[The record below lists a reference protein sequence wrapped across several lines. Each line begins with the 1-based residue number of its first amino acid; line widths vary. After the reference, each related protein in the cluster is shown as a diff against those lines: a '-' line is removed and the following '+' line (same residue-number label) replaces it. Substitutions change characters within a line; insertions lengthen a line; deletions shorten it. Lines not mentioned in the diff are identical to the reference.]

1 MIPLTPLV
9 SLGALDY
16 WVTMLLPKIQL
27 NSQLFSTKVH
37 HWTRKEE
44 ILCLLAV
51 FFQTLISKENSQ
63 FIVFFTKKCN
73 S

>member
-1 MIPLTPLV
+1 MIPLTSLV
-9 SLGALDY
+9 SHGALDY

-27 NSQLFSTKVH
+27 NSQLSSTKVYH
-37 HWTRKEE
+37 STRKKK

-63 FIVFFTKKCN
+63 FTVFFTRKCN

>member
-27 NSQLFSTKVH
+27 NSQLFSTNVYH
-37 HWTRKEE
+37 STRKEE

-63 FIVFFTKKCN
+63 FTVFFTKKCN